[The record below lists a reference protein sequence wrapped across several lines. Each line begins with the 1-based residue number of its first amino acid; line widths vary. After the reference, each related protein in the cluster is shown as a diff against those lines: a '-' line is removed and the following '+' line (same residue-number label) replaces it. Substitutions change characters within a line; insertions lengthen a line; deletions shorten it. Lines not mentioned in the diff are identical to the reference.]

1 MAAIMRGN
9 RGGNVLVY
17 RHFQYHKHRSSGN
30 FINWRCWRRNCRAKL
45 RTNQF
50 DEEEDHPNIRIVSYE
65 EHVHPADTSLV
76 NRSRF
81 QEHLVHQSLE
91 DPTRPCHR
99 TYNAEVVR
107 LRRQGG
113 GDRPDIPTF
122 QGVRSSMQRARAAI
136 MPAISRTIEDV
147 QVEGPWAE
155 TWNQDRFLLH
165 SDNDWGILIFA
176 TDENLSLVQR
186 CRNLYMDGTLKSCP
200 RPYMQV
206 FTIFGRFNGFV
217 VPFVHVLME
226 RKTVGHYRQVFQALK
241 AAVRRVTHHRL
252 RPALVVYDFEE
263 ALHTAVETEFP
274 GVNVGGCYFHF
285 NQSLW
290 RRLQHLGLAG
300 PYHENDRLA
309 GVVQK
314 IMALGYLP
322 VALVQLNFNA
332 LVNRRRTRRL
342 VAIHPDLDDFLNYV
356 RNTYIRAGC
365 PFPPVVWNV
374 FDRPMDQRTNSHV
387 ESFHRAFND
396 AVQIRHPPL
405 WSFLRHL
412 KDHQTVTEET
422 VTRARRG
429 EAPPRCR
436 RKWRLLEERLVALKR
451 QYNHGDRDLNEYW
464 RAVSHLVLQAV

>member
-9 RGGNVLVY
+9 RGG
-17 RHFQYHKHRSSGN
+17 GN
-30 FINWRCWRRNCRAKL
+30 FINWRCWRRNCCAKL

-50 DEEEDHPNIRIVSYE
+50 DEEEDHPNIRIVNYE

-81 QEHLVHQSLE
+81 RDHLVHQSLE

-122 QGVRSSMQRARAAI
+122 QGVRSSMQRARAAT
-136 MPAISRTIEDV
+136 MLAIPRTIEDV

-186 CRNLYMDGTLKSCP
+186 CRNLYMDGTFKSCP
-200 RPYMQV
+200 RPYTQV

-217 VPFVHVLME
+217 IPFVHVLME
-226 RKTVGHYRQVFQALK
+226 SK
-241 AAVRRVTHHRL
+241 
-252 RPALVVYDFEE
+252 
-263 ALHTAVETEFP
+263 
-274 GVNVGGCYFHF
+274 
-285 NQSLW
+285 
-290 RRLQHLGLAG
+290 
-300 PYHENDRLA
+300 RLA
-309 GVVQK
+309 IIAKSCAKDHGFG
-314 IMALGYLP
+314 LF

-332 LVNRRRTRRL
+332 LVIRRRTRRL
-342 VAIHPDLDDFLNYV
+342 VVIHPDLDDFLNYV
-356 RNTYIRAGC
+356 RNTYIRAGY

-374 FDRPMDQRTNSHV
+374 FDRLMDQRTNNHV

-429 EAPPRCR
+429 EAPPRRR
-436 RKWRLLEERLVALKR
+436 RKWRLLEERLVALKC